1 MSLSQFFTLRT
12 SCVSLTGHR
21 SRPGEPRKLT
31 AKLWLA
37 ALFLPLGFLW
47 VRDPRYTDF
56 RLKESTSLSLGKT
69 EGGLFINHTL
79 SSNKCVCLLRN
90 FKRSMKTKA
99 PSRMNAVLVLDVQD
113 IKKLT
118 VSHALCE
125 KVWSCAPCMRVRA
138 QRCPTLR
145 EPMDCSRQAPL
156 SMGFPRQEYWSGLPF
171 PPPGDPPNPGIE
183 PVSLV
188 SLTGRLILCHW
199 CHTVYA
205 QIKSQDTDTTTPPY
219 VFKAEN
225 SRGPG
230 INSLQQSLGVA
241 RGHWGVLWVSGHET
255 LCPMAHVEIPSPD
268 WSFSRSLRPG

>member
-1 MSLSQFFTLRT
+1 MSLSQFFTLKT

-56 RLKESTSLSLGKT
+56 RLKESTFLSLGKT
-69 EGGLFINHTL
+69 EGDLFVNHTL

-118 VSHALCE
+118 VSHTLCE

-145 EPMDCSRQAPL
+145 DPMDCSLPGSSVHGISQA
-156 SMGFPRQEYWSGLPF
+156 R
-171 PPPGDPPNPGIE
+171 
-183 PVSLV
+183 
-188 SLTGRLILCHW
+188 ILEGVAISC
-199 CHTVYA
+199 
-205 QIKSQDTDTTTPPY
+205 
-219 VFKAEN
+219 
-225 SRGPG
+225 SRGSSQPRDRTCVSCVPG
-230 INSLQQSLGVA
+230 WQADSLPLVPYCIC
-241 RGHWGVLWVSGHET
+241 T
-255 LCPMAHVEIPSPD
+255 N
-268 WSFSRSLRPG
+268 